1 MANSPDGTLGSFDMD
16 RLTKFIATALPI
28 YQASGAKLKDGVTV
42 DDLVTNDFIDPSI
55 HL

>member
-1 MANSPDGTLGSFDMD
+1 
-16 RLTKFIATALPI
+16 LTKFIATALPI

-42 DDLVTNDFIDPSI
+42 DDLVTNDFIDPNI